1 MRKELTTLLCAALL
15 VAGCGKT
22 DRKANALLE
31 EARTALAEQRYGD
44 VQATID
50 TLRNRYPEAIEAR
63 KEALHLWQQAE
74 LLRTQKELAAT
85 DSLLQVVGKAYDE
98 ARQRQQQA
106 DERDDVEAWKQ
117 HNRTANQL
125 KARLDSLQNRFDVA
139 CAKIKYIHKRQKE
152 L

>member
-1 MRKELTTLLCAALL
+1 MKKELTTLLCAALL
-15 VAGCGKT
+15 MAGCGKT
-22 DRKANALLE
+22 DKEANALLDQ
-31 EARTALAEQRYGD
+31 ARVALDEQRYGD
-44 VQATID
+44 VLATID
-50 TLRNRYPEAIEAR
+50 TLRNRYPDAIEAR
-63 KEALHLWQQAE
+63 KEALALWQQAE
-74 LLRTQKELAAT
+74 LLRTQKELAVT
-85 DSLLQVVGKAYDE
+85 DSLLQAVGRAYDE

-117 HNRTANQL
+117 HNRTANLL

>member
-44 VQATID
+44 VLATID

-106 DERDDVEAWKQ
+106 DEHDDVEAWKQ

>member
-1 MRKELTTLLCAALL
+1 MRKELTTLLCVALL
-15 VAGCGKT
+15 MAGCGKT
-22 DRKANALLE
+22 DKEANALLDQ
-31 EARTALAEQRYGD
+31 ARVALDEQRYGD
-44 VQATID
+44 VLATID
-50 TLRNRYPEAIEAR
+50 TLRNRYPDAIEAR
-63 KEALHLWQQAE
+63 KEALALWQQAE
-74 LLRTQKELAAT
+74 LLRTQKELAVT
-85 DSLLQVVGKAYDE
+85 DSLLQAVGRAYDE

-117 HNRTANQL
+117 HNRTANLL

>member
-15 VAGCGKT
+15 MAGCGKT
-22 DRKANALLE
+22 DKEANALLDQ
-31 EARTALAEQRYGD
+31 ARVALDEQRYGD
-44 VQATID
+44 VLATID
-50 TLRNRYPEAIEAR
+50 TLRNRYPDAIEAR
-63 KEALHLWQQAE
+63 KEALALWQQAE
-74 LLRTQKELAAT
+74 LLRTQKELAVT
-85 DSLLQVVGKAYDE
+85 DSLLQAVGRAYDE

-117 HNRTANQL
+117 HNRTANLL

>member
-1 MRKELTTLLCAALL
+1 MKKELTTLFCAALL
-15 VAGCGKT
+15 MAGCGKT
-22 DRKANALLE
+22 QDPAKALLD
-31 EARTALAEQRYGD
+31 EARTALSERRYDD
-44 VQATID
+44 VLATVD
-50 TLRNRYPEAIEAR
+50 TLRSRYPRAIEER

-85 DSLLQVVGKAYDE
+85 DSLLQAVGRAYE
-98 ARQRQQQA
+98 AVRQQQQQD
-106 DERDDVEAWKQ
+106 DEKDDVEAWKQ

>member
-1 MRKELTTLLCAALL
+1 MRKELTNLLCAALL
-15 VAGCGKT
+15 MAGCGKT
-22 DRKANALLE
+22 DKEANALLDQ
-31 EARTALAEQRYGD
+31 ARVALDEQRYGD
-44 VQATID
+44 VLATID
-50 TLRNRYPEAIEAR
+50 TLRNRYPDAIEAR
-63 KEALHLWQQAE
+63 KEALALWQQAE
-74 LLRTQKELAAT
+74 LLRTQKELAVT
-85 DSLLQVVGKAYDE
+85 DSLLQAVGKAYDE

-117 HNRTANQL
+117 HNRTANLL

>member
-1 MRKELTTLLCAALL
+1 MKKELTTLLCAALL
-15 VAGCGKT
+15 MAGCGKT
-22 DRKANALLE
+22 DKEANALLDQ
-31 EARTALAEQRYGD
+31 ARVALDEQRYGD
-44 VQATID
+44 VLATID
-50 TLRNRYPEAIEAR
+50 TLRNRYPDAIEAR
-63 KEALHLWQQAE
+63 KEALALWQQAE
-74 LLRTQKELAAT
+74 LLRTQKELAVT
-85 DSLLQVVGKAYDE
+85 DSLLQAVGKAYDE

-117 HNRTANQL
+117 HNRTANLL

>member
-15 VAGCGKT
+15 MAGCGKT
-22 DRKANALLE
+22 DKEANDLLDQARVALD
-31 EARTALAEQRYGD
+31 EQRYGD
-44 VQATID
+44 VLATID
-50 TLRNRYPEAIEAR
+50 TLRNRYPDAIEAR
-63 KEALHLWQQAE
+63 KEALPLWQQAE
-74 LLRTQKELAAT
+74 LLRTQKELAVT
-85 DSLLQVVGKAYDE
+85 DSLLQAVGRAYDE

-117 HNRTANQL
+117 HNRTANLL

>member
-15 VAGCGKT
+15 MAGCGKT
-22 DRKANALLE
+22 DKEANALLDQ
-31 EARTALAEQRYGD
+31 ARVALDEQRYGD
-44 VQATID
+44 VLATID
-50 TLRNRYPEAIEAR
+50 TLRNRYPDAIEAR
-63 KEALHLWQQAE
+63 KEALALWQQAE
-74 LLRTQKELAAT
+74 LLRTQKELAVT
-85 DSLLQVVGKAYDE
+85 DSLLQAVGRAYDE
-98 ARQRQQQA
+98 ARLRQQQA

-117 HNRTANQL
+117 HNRTANLL